1 VESVL
6 SFFGQSQ
13 SRGGIAGAAM
23 PLLIVALIVMM
34 VVPLPTILLDVFFT
48 ANIMLAVLVA
58 MVSVNTHRPLDF
70 SAFPSV
76 LLIATVLRLALNVAS
91 TRVVLAEGH
100 NGPDAAGHVIEAF
113 GEFVI
118 GGNYT
123 IGILVFIILVVINLA
138 VITKGAGRVSE
149 VTARF
154 TLDAMPGKQMAIDAD
169 LNAGLLTNEEAKIRR
184 ADVAREADFYGA
196 MDGASKFVK
205 GDAIAGIIILLIN
218 IFGGLL
224 IGTVSH
230 GLTLSAAAETY
241 IKLTIGDGLV
251 AQIPSLLLSIATA
264 IIITRTSEPQE
275 LGSQIA
281 GQMALPHAWGPA
293 SAIMGLIGLMP
304 GMPGWLFL
312 PAAAMGGYAAHRM
325 LRRVANAEAP
335 ATAPVVELLPRD
347 NSNIEVSDIS
357 ESSRVK
363 LEVGYSLASLADQ
376 GEDSPLV
383 ARINGIRKQLSRELG
398 IVVPVVRI
406 TDNLSLEPHA
416 YRILLGG
423 MIVGEDRVEPDRLL
437 AINAGQAAFDLPGPK
452 VVDPC
457 FGLEAIW
464 VDHLDRERARAA
476 GYTIVDASTVIAT
489 HLQSLLQRH
498 AAELLDQ
505 DDVQSLLDNL
515 GRSSPNLVANVVPK
529 IVPLHTLTTVL
540 RHLLGERVPIVDL
553 RRVLDAIA
561 ATPVKGKEPRDLAES
576 IRPALGTILIQRIS
590 AVRDPLRVV
599 TIESDLEQ
607 LLHQSLKQAGGDP
620 LGIEPGLIRKLG
632 EILATESDRA
642 AGSDRPLVLVTTP
655 ALRYP
660 LSLIF
665 RGHVTDL
672 TVLAYNEIPSSKTVD
687 VVTVLGK

>member
-1 VESVL
+1 
-6 SFFGQSQ
+6 
-13 SRGGIAGAAM
+13 
-23 PLLIVALIVMM
+23 
-34 VVPLPTILLDVFFT
+34 
-48 ANIMLAVLVA
+48 
-58 MVSVNTHRPLDF
+58 
-70 SAFPSV
+70 
-76 LLIATVLRLALNVAS
+76 
-91 TRVVLAEGH
+91 
-100 NGPDAAGHVIEAF
+100 
-113 GEFVI
+113 
-118 GGNYT
+118 
-123 IGILVFIILVVINLA
+123 
-138 VITKGAGRVSE
+138 
-149 VTARF
+149 
-154 TLDAMPGKQMAIDAD
+154 MPGKQMAIDAD
-169 LNAGLLTNEEAKIRR
+169 LNAGLLTNEEAKTRR

-224 IGTVSH
+224 IGVVSH

-264 IIITRTSEPQE
+264 IIITRTSERQE

-325 LRRVANAEAP
+325 LRRIANAETTA
-335 ATAPVVELLPRD
+335 AAPVVELLPRD
-347 NSNIEVSDIS
+347 NSNIEVGDIS
-357 ESSRVK
+357 DSSRVK

-529 IVPLHTLTTVL
+529 IVPVHTLTTVL

-599 TIESDLEQ
+599 TIDSDLEQ

-632 EILATESDRA
+632 EILATESDKA

-655 ALRYP
+655 ALRYA

>member
-1 VESVL
+1 
-6 SFFGQSQ
+6 
-13 SRGGIAGAAM
+13 
-23 PLLIVALIVMM
+23 
-34 VVPLPTILLDVFFT
+34 
-48 ANIMLAVLVA
+48 
-58 MVSVNTHRPLDF
+58 
-70 SAFPSV
+70 
-76 LLIATVLRLALNVAS
+76 
-91 TRVVLAEGH
+91 
-100 NGPDAAGHVIEAF
+100 
-113 GEFVI
+113 
-118 GGNYT
+118 
-123 IGILVFIILVVINLA
+123 
-138 VITKGAGRVSE
+138 
-149 VTARF
+149 
-154 TLDAMPGKQMAIDAD
+154 
-169 LNAGLLTNEEAKIRR
+169 
-184 ADVAREADFYGA
+184 
-196 MDGASKFVK
+196 VK

-230 GLTLSAAAETY
+230 GLTLAAAAETY

-553 RRVLDAIA
+553 RRVLDAFVA
-561 ATPVKGKEPRDLAES
+561 
-576 IRPALGTILIQRIS
+576 RPAVQRG
-590 AVRDPLRVV
+590 
-599 TIESDLEQ
+599 
-607 LLHQSLKQAGGDP
+607 LLVP
-620 LGIEPGLIRKLG
+620 
-632 EILATESDRA
+632 A
-642 AGSDRPLVLVTTP
+642 AP
-655 ALRYP
+655 A
-660 LSLIF
+660 
-665 RGHVTDL
+665 
-672 TVLAYNEIPSSKTVD
+672 A
-687 VVTVLGK
+687 

>member
-1 VESVL
+1 MINVL
-6 SFFGQSQ
+6 SFFGQP
-13 SRGGIAGAAM
+13 AGRFLNSGAVM
-23 PLLIVALIVMM
+23 PLLIVALIFMM
-34 VVPLPTILLDVFFT
+34 VVPLPTILLDIFFT
-48 ANIMLAVLVA
+48 ANIMLALLVA

-169 LNAGLLTNEEAKIRR
+169 LNAGLLTNEEAKLRR

-224 IGTVSH
+224 IGTMTH
-230 GLTLSAAAETY
+230 GLDLAAAAEIY
-241 IKLTIGDGLV
+241 VKLTIGDGLV

-264 IIITRTSEPQE
+264 IIITRTSERQE
-275 LGSQIA
+275 LGGQIA

-293 SAIMGLIGLMP
+293 SAIMGLIGLLP

-312 PAAAMGGYAAHRM
+312 PAAAMGGFTAYRLWGQQPASDA
-325 LRRVANAEAP
+325 AP
-335 ATAPVVELLPRD
+335 AEPVAELLPRD
-347 NSNIEVSDIS
+347 NSSIEVSDIS

-363 LEVGYSLASLADQ
+363 LEVGYSLAPLADQ

-398 IVVPVVRI
+398 IVVPMVRI
-406 TDNLSLEPHA
+406 TDNLSLEPNA

-423 MIVGEDRVEPDRLL
+423 MIVGEDRVEPDRVL
-437 AINAGQAAFDLPGPK
+437 AINSGQAAFDLPGTK

-476 GYTIVDASTVIAT
+476 GYTIVDSSTVIAT

-540 RHLLGERVPIVDL
+540 RHLLAERVPIVDL

-561 ATPVKGKEPRDLAES
+561 ATAVKGKEPRDLAES
-576 IRPALGTILIQRIS
+576 IRPALGTILIQKIS

-632 EILATESDRA
+632 EILAAESDKA
-642 AGSDRPLVLVTTP
+642 AGADRPLVLVTTP
-655 ALRYP
+655 ALRYA

>member
-1 VESVL
+1 
-6 SFFGQSQ
+6 
-13 SRGGIAGAAM
+13 
-23 PLLIVALIVMM
+23 
-34 VVPLPTILLDVFFT
+34 
-48 ANIMLAVLVA
+48 MLALLVA

-123 IGILVFIILVVINLA
+123 IGILVFIILVVINLS

-169 LNAGLLTNEEAKIRR
+169 LNAGLLTNEEAKTRR

-224 IGTVSH
+224 IGVVSH

-264 IIITRTSEPQE
+264 IIITRTSERQE

-325 LRRVANAEAP
+325 LRRIANAETTA
-335 ATAPVVELLPRD
+335 AAPVVELLPRD
-347 NSNIEVSDIS
+347 NSNIEVGDIS
-357 ESSRVK
+357 DSSRVK

-529 IVPLHTLTTVL
+529 IVPVHTLTTVL

-599 TIESDLEQ
+599 TIDSDLEQ

-632 EILATESDRA
+632 EILATESDKA

-655 ALRYP
+655 ALRYA